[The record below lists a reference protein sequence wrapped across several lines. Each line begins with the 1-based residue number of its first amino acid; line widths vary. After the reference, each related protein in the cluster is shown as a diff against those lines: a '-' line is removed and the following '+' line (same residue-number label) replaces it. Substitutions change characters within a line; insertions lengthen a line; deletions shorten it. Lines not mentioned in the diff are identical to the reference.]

1 MLSFFSER
9 LSSILYSKMER
20 FIKSVIRMLPVCF
33 PPASIMRFAY
43 SEYLGNRLNIR
54 DIPGAAT
61 RGVAFRNLRIKPS
74 S

>member
-1 MLSFFSER
+1 MLSFFSEK
-9 LSSILYSKMER
+9 LPPILYSEMER
-20 FIKSVIRMLPVCF
+20 FIKPVIGILPVYF

-61 RGVAFRNLRIKPS
+61 RGVAFRNLYIKS
-74 S
+74 SL